1 MFKLALI
8 AGSAI
13 ALTSIALT
21 SVGLS
26 SVGPDRIG
34 DPFPLRDCPVAM
46 HEIGEMHEPSIRV
59 YEGREIRFC
68 CDDCIETFEEDLTK
82 SIAEVDALIIAD
94 QLPFYPLNECLIGE
108 DPLVVDGENIA
119 LDRVFNNRLFR
130 FCCEGCVG
138 VVAKDPAAAIAK
150 LDKAVI
156 DAQRATYPLKTC
168 LISGEDL
175 PSAEDVVEIVV
186 ANRLIRLCCDG
197 CLLTLEGN
205 PGLHIQK
212 LDAAW
217 KAARPEMFA
226 PQAIPETTTGKS

>member
-8 AGSAI
+8 AGA
-13 ALTSIALT
+13 AIALT
-21 SVGLS
+21 SVGATIVS
-26 SVGPDRIG
+26 TGVSGVGPDRIG

-59 YEGREIRFC
+59 YGGREIRFC
-68 CDDCIETFEEDLTK
+68 CDACIETFEEDLTK
-82 SIAEVDALIIAD
+82 SIAEVDTLIIAD

-108 DPLVVDGENIA
+108 DPLVVDGESIA

-150 LDKAVI
+150 LDKAVME
-156 DAQRATYPLKTC
+156 AQRASYPLKTC

-175 PSAEDVVEIVV
+175 PGSEDVVEIVV

-197 CLLTLEGN
+197 CVLTFEGN

-217 KAARPEMFA
+217 KAARPEMFPKA
-226 PQAIPETTTGKS
+226 TTGKN